1 MGGRMETE
9 IELRISYFDN
19 MKNYQLFKKFML
31 LENGE
36 FNSISMVNF
45 L

>member
-1 MGGRMETE
+1 METE

-19 MKNYQLFKKFML
+19 MKNYQLFQKFKR

-36 FNSISMVNF
+36 FNSISIVNF